1 MIYTSYK
8 TDATNISV
16 TGLQQF
22 GSVSGL
28 VPYACDEISS
38 LRMFLVCPDVRR
50 LSGSSRFPHY
60 WQGPLGN
67 VWQVY
72 LYRNA
77 KCRRIWI
84 KTVLT
89 LCRTIRLS
97 ICNPVY
103 KPGTLKNKIGKI
115 NTITYDNRTWQATLF
130 YKWGNFMSLKL
141 IFIEYSNIINYL
153 KCTTG

>member
-1 MIYTSYK
+1 MRP
-8 TDATNISV
+8 ISAWLGCNNSEV
-16 TGLQQF
+16 FPVLCRTRAMRF
-22 GSVSGL
+22 
-28 VPYACDEISS
+28 P

-89 LCRTIRLS
+89 LRRTIRLS

-115 NTITYDNRTWQATLF
+115 NTITYDNRIRQATLF
-130 YKWGNFMSLKL
+130 YKMRKFLEFEANLHW
-141 IFIEYSNIINYL
+141 IQ
-153 KCTTG
+153 